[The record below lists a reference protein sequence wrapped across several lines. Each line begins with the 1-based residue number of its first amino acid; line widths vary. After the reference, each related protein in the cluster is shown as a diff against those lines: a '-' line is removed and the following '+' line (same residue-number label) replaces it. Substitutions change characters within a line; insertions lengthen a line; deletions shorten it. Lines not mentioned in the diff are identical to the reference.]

1 MIPSSIT
8 RFVEAN
14 WNAIEAVKSAP
25 FLNSERESATA
36 AYEQEDEAAPSP
48 QAIAERAW

>member
-1 MIPSSIT
+1 MT

-25 FLNSERESATA
+25 FLNNERASATA
-36 AYEQEDEAAPSP
+36 A
-48 QAIAERAW
+48 